1 MLFYQKYFIFLDI
14 LHKSTPFLFHYRV
27 LIMHLLIKARK
38 QNIKSSDSRI
48 LNGGFRM
55 KENRASECRT
65 ESYSGSS
72 TKEKKHLKKYRK
84 QF

>member
-1 MLFYQKYFIFLDI
+1 
-14 LHKSTPFLFHYRV
+14 
-27 LIMHLLIKARK
+27 MHLLIKARK

-65 ESYSGSS
+65 ESYSGSR
-72 TKEKKHLKKYRK
+72 TKEKKASKKI
-84 QF
+84 